1 MILKK
6 LSSVVA
12 VLVIGLAS
20 NSMVEADPKHNKHR
34 KHHKQDP
41 LLAVAYDV
49 EESARS
55 IHRLAERTAHRRTA
69 RDQRA
74 LRRLHELDDE
84 ARDFRRALSRF
95 GPYSGRVRVEYRE
108 LQRAFTRSQQTFR
121 GIRTRRVVVREFR
134 ELAYMMDDLSYRYE
148 TRLARHD
155 RNRRYGHPRSGKSG
169 GYVQIEGHGDRGH
182 ASIGYSWDND

>member
-1 MILKK
+1 MTTKK

-12 VLVIGLAS
+12 MLVIGLAS
-20 NSMVEADPKHNKHR
+20 ISMVEAGFKQNKHR
-34 KHHKQDP
+34 KHYKQDP

-49 EESARS
+49 EQSARS
-55 IHRLAERTAHRRTA
+55 IHRLAERTTHRRVA

-108 LQRAFTRSQQTFR
+108 LQRAFTRAQQTFR
-121 GIRTRRVVVREFR
+121 GVRTSRVVVRDFR
-134 ELAYMMDDLSYRYE
+134 ELSYMMDDLSYRFE
-148 TRLARHD
+148 TRLARNN
-155 RNRRYGHPRSGKSG
+155 RNRGHGQPRPGNSG
-169 GYVQIEGHGDRGH
+169 GYVRIEGHGDRGH
-182 ASIGYSWDND
+182 ASIGYTWDND